1 MAYRGHGRNGES
13 PARQYV
19 SPAEAR
25 AIAERQADEILGV
38 SLKEAFEMLDRGEL
52 EGTAAEAEFS
62 MLRFLIEQDEHR
74 DVAPAE

>member
-1 MAYRGHGRNGES
+1 MADRSNGRNGGS

-38 SLKEAFEMLDRGEL
+38 SLEDAFEMLDRGEL

-62 MLRFLIEQDEHR
+62 MLRFLIEQDEDR